1 MRKVV
6 FITAA
11 CLLTLAFTSCKE
23 SSEKLVEENSETII
37 ETTDLALAE
46 AIEVNNNPK
55 ETYVYVTAPSGLSLR
70 QYNNLQSE
78 KLGKMPYGTKVRIIE
93 AEGKKTMTIGGI
105 AGAMDE
111 VAFNHKTG
119 FAFNGYLSKYFPP
132 EKDMT
137 PKGYAETLQK
147 EFPEV
152 VYTETKEG
160 TASAPST
167 IQTLIIPEITWH
179 EAFMNAKK
187 IFGVPNEF
195 EFPNPKGKAQ
205 ETIFDGKPKK
215 GIWVSQLEVSR
226 QDNLLTKIEY
236 VYKSKKFDQTLTIS
250 EENGQIQIMHTEKVK

>member
-6 FITAA
+6 FMTAA
-11 CLLTLAFTSCKE
+11 SLLTLAFTSCKE
-23 SSEKLVEENSETII
+23 TSKDLVEETPETLI
-37 ETTDLALAE
+37 ETTDMALVE
-46 AIEVNNNPK
+46 AIEVNNMPS

-78 KLGKMPYGTKVRIIE
+78 KLGKMPYGTKVRVIQS
-93 AEGKKTMTIGGI
+93 EGKNTMTVGGI

-132 EKDMT
+132 ERDMT

-147 EFPEV
+147 QFPEV
-152 VYTETKEG
+152 LFTETTEG
-160 TASAPST
+160 TASAPIT
-167 IQTLIIPEITWH
+167 VQTLIIPGITWH
-179 EAFMNAKK
+179 EAFIDTKK
-187 IFGVPNEF
+187 VFGVPNEF
-195 EFPNPKGKAQ
+195 EYPNPKGKVQ

-226 QDNLLTKIEY
+226 QDNTLTKIEY
-236 VYKSKKFDQTLTIS
+236 VYKSKKFDQTFCHRYSGFIVCLRPF
-250 EENGQIQIMHTEKVK
+250 